1 MKINWKLRLQNK
13 ATLTALVMALVAL
26 VYQVLGVCG
35 VVPRVSQDQVTTII
49 SMVINIL
56 CLLGIV
62 VDPTTAGVGDSARA
76 MSYDEPRKE
85 GWGWQYRLRTSFL
98 RRRLC

>member
-13 ATLTALVMALVAL
+13 ATLTALIMAIVAL

-62 VDPTTAGVGDSARA
+62 VDPTTDGIGDSARA
-76 MSYDEPRKE
+76 MTYTNPSKE
-85 GWGWQYRLRTSFL
+85 
-98 RRRLC
+98 

>member
-1 MKINWKLRLQNK
+1 MNINWKLRFQNK

-35 VVPRVSQDQVTTII
+35 VVPRVTQDQITTIAGMI
-49 SMVINIL
+49 INIL

-62 VDPTTAGVGDSARA
+62 VDPTTVGVGDSVRA
-76 MSYDEPRKE
+76 MSYDKPRAD
-85 GWGWQYRLRTSFL
+85 S
-98 RRRLC
+98 